1 MVSIA
6 YAVRAVES
14 VVFGS
19 TTLTLAESVIE
30 PLPDTAATSVS
41 AVEEELSSDFFEQPK
56 KTKLMIPSRMINK
69 FVVRFILNSLKV
81 NNQKTQNQQGLTS
94 DVSHTERNEDYFIP
108 IKKGKQAVFCKPTF
122 PLKNV
127 QCCIVWR
134 LPYRNSIL

>member
-6 YAVRAVES
+6 YAVRAVRAVES

-41 AVEEELSSDFFEQPK
+41 ELEEELLSFLEQPK
-56 KTKLMIPSRMINK
+56 KTILIIPSRMINK
-69 FVVRFILNSLKV
+69 FVLCFILNSLKV

-94 DVSHTERNEDYFIP
+94 DVFHTE
-108 IKKGKQAVFCKPTF
+108 
-122 PLKNV
+122 L
-127 QCCIVWR
+127 R
-134 LPYRNSIL
+134 LSLFF